1 MLQDIRDNSQG
12 VIAKVIIGLIVAGFA
27 LFGVESIIGGFVT
40 SPPVA
45 EVNGEEI
52 TEVQLQT
59 STQNLLAS
67 LGGAV
72 ESLDQDLLEQIA
84 LSQIIEEVVMRQSAE
99 SSSMTISDD
108 RLDRAIIQNPNFQI
122 NGQFDSDL
130 AVRTMVS
137 QGFTVPNY
145 RDSLRQ
151 QLILSQLANA
161 YSSSN
166 FITSDELDKIA
177 ELSAQ
182 TRDFRY
188 ISIPLGTRTLGTAIA
203 DEEIQSYYD
212 NNQADFAED
221 EMVSV
226 SYVLLDKNVISQE
239 IAVDE
244 AELLALY
251 EDEKAGFEGSAEKR
265 ASHILFEVI
274 GNTTEAAALQQAND
288 ALQRLQAG
296 EEFAA
301 LAAELSSD
309 TFSGEEGGDI
319 GYTNGTAFPE
329 PVEEALEILAVS
341 EVSDPVV
348 SEFGVH
354 LVMLTEDAET
364 QFQSF
369 EEVSGRIERDL
380 KSSQIELIYAE
391 RLQELSNLAFETG
404 NLETLAEELNLVILQ
419 SQPFSRA
426 GASGIF
432 SNPSV
437 ATAAFSDEVLLE
449 GNNSD
454 VIELNDAQAAVLS
467 MNEHFEASIIPLK
480 EVEPEIAVLIR
491 TDMEREAVQS
501 LGEEL
506 LANVGNTQAME
517 TLQAEN
523 ELEWINE
530 EAARRNAVTVNQQIL
545 SSVFAMPAPE
555 SDAEEISSL
564 TLGNGT
570 FVLLGLQ
577 RVNTGTLENMPA
589 EERDVMTGNLLT
601 DLGNNDFQA
610 FMGNLQD
617 NADIESRTPEEVF

>member
-12 VIAKVIIGLIVAGFA
+12 VIAKVIIGLIVAVFA

-203 DEEIQSYYD
+203 D
-212 NNQADFAED
+212 
-221 EMVSV
+221 
-226 SYVLLDKNVISQE
+226 
-239 IAVDE
+239 
-244 AELLALY
+244 
-251 EDEKAGFEGSAEKR
+251 
-265 ASHILFEVI
+265 
-274 GNTTEAAALQQAND
+274 
-288 ALQRLQAG
+288 
-296 EEFAA
+296 
-301 LAAELSSD
+301 
-309 TFSGEEGGDI
+309 
-319 GYTNGTAFPE
+319 
-329 PVEEALEILAVS
+329 
-341 EVSDPVV
+341 
-348 SEFGVH
+348 
-354 LVMLTEDAET
+354 
-364 QFQSF
+364 
-369 EEVSGRIERDL
+369 
-380 KSSQIELIYAE
+380 
-391 RLQELSNLAFETG
+391 
-404 NLETLAEELNLVILQ
+404 
-419 SQPFSRA
+419 
-426 GASGIF
+426 
-432 SNPSV
+432 
-437 ATAAFSDEVLLE
+437 
-449 GNNSD
+449 
-454 VIELNDAQAAVLS
+454 
-467 MNEHFEASIIPLK
+467 
-480 EVEPEIAVLIR
+480 
-491 TDMEREAVQS
+491 
-501 LGEEL
+501 
-506 LANVGNTQAME
+506 
-517 TLQAEN
+517 
-523 ELEWINE
+523 
-530 EAARRNAVTVNQQIL
+530 
-545 SSVFAMPAPE
+545 
-555 SDAEEISSL
+555 
-564 TLGNGT
+564 
-570 FVLLGLQ
+570 
-577 RVNTGTLENMPA
+577 
-589 EERDVMTGNLLT
+589 
-601 DLGNNDFQA
+601 
-610 FMGNLQD
+610 
-617 NADIESRTPEEVF
+617 

>member
-12 VIAKVIIGLIVAGFA
+12 VIAKVIIGLIVAVFA

-52 TEVQLQT
+52 TEVQLQN

-67 LGGAV
+67 LGGAID
-72 ESLDQDLLEQIA
+72 SLDQDLLEQIA
-84 LSQIIEEVVMRQSAE
+84 LGQIIEEVVLRQSAE
-99 SSSMTISDD
+99 NASMTVSDN

-122 NGQFDSDL
+122 NGQFDSDI
-130 AVRTMVS
+130 AVRTMLS
-137 QGFTVPNY
+137 QGFTVPIY

-151 QLILSQLANA
+151 QMLLSQLANA
-161 YSSSN
+161 YSGSN
-166 FITSDELDKIA
+166 FVTSPELDKIA

-188 ISIPLGTRTLGTAIA
+188 ISIPLGTRTLGTPIA
-203 DEEIQSYYD
+203 DEEIQSYYESH
-212 NNQADFAED
+212 QADFAED
-221 EMVSV
+221 EMVAV
-226 SYVLLDKNVISQE
+226 SYVLLDKNVISEE
-239 IAVDE
+239 IEVDQ

-251 EDEKAGFEGSAEKR
+251 EEEKAGFEGSAEKR
-265 ASHILFEVI
+265 ASHILFEV
-274 GNTTEAAALQQAND
+274 NATTTEELAMQQAL
-288 ALQRLQAG
+288 AAQQRLQAG

-301 LAAELSSD
+301 LAAELSTD
-309 TFSGEEGGDI
+309 TVSGEDGGDI

-329 PVEEALEILAVS
+329 PLEEALEVLAVN

-369 EEVSGRIERDL
+369 EEISGRIERDL

-391 RLQELSNLAFETG
+391 RLQDLSNLAFETG

-432 SNPSV
+432 SNPAV
-437 ATAAFSDEVLLE
+437 TNAAFSDEVLLE

-454 VIELNDAQAAVLS
+454 VIELNDAQATVINLR
-467 MNEHFEASIIPLK
+467 EHIEASILPLE
-480 EVEPEIAVLIR
+480 EVEAEIAVLIR

-506 LANVGNTQAME
+506 LASIGNAELTE
-517 TLQAEN
+517 SLLTEN
-523 ELEWINE
+523 ELEWFTE
-530 EAARRNAVTVNQQIL
+530 VGSRRNSPTVNQQIL
-545 SSVFAMPAPE
+545 STAFAMPAP
-555 SDAEEISSL
+555 DGDQQVSSI
-564 TLGNGT
+564 TLDNGT
-570 FVLLGLQ
+570 FILLDLLA
-577 RVNTGTLENMPA
+577 VNIGTLENMST
-589 EERDVMTGNLLT
+589 EERDAMTDRLLT

-610 FMGNLQD
+610 FMANLQD
-617 NADIESRTPEEVF
+617 NADIESRAAEETF